1 MATKPLEFDPK
12 HRFWAMAPNGD
23 LYKIDPETVS
33 VTRPNGMYMPISITN
48 PYYGKGTIEK
58 RADMIFAALVDRI
71 DVSVFIDTKNLINTI
86 SALTILQSI
95 IDEGNE

>member
-33 VTRPNGMYMPISITN
+33 VTRPNGMYMPISISN
-48 PYYGKGTIEK
+48 PYYGQRSIEK
-58 RADMIFAALVDRI
+58 RADMLFMGLLDRS
-71 DVSVFIDTKNLINTI
+71 DANVFIDTKNLLNMI